1 MAAEDSNPLGW
12 AMSQLGAT
20 RGNGDGTPRSVST
33 AGLEGW
39 RDWKNLDVEDEKDLC
54 EQILE
59 HRRVQNLQVELE
71 VSAGR
76 PVTVQEWAMAAGHPT
91 AHQLFAALQ
100 EGRKAERTLVF
111 CHQGL
116 VRSVA
121 NRYASLSK
129 SLSCEDLVQEGSMG
143 LLQAV
148 SRFDPTKGCRFSSY
162 AVFRIKASILRAIA
176 NKDRLIRV
184 PVHAQD
190 AAMRLLAAEHA
201 LQSDSGLGATTPTD
215 AQLALALTMP
225 EDTVALYRRGL
236 PLQRHVAKLDHPA
249 ISHSAVGTDIRGG
262 GLGSEQW
269 PWTRVGGGE
278 APRLAEMT
286 LVREDMLRVMRECL
300 TPEELQALRLRFGMG
315 EASGGRQAVEAALTF
330 KEIGGMME
338 ISGEGIRRM
347 VHRAM
352 EKLEASDEAN
362 GLMMAMA
369 LAWSVG

>member
-1 MAAEDSNPLGW
+1 
-12 AMSQLGAT
+12 
-20 RGNGDGTPRSVST
+20 
-33 AGLEGW
+33 
-39 RDWKNLDVEDEKDLC
+39 
-54 EQILE
+54 
-59 HRRVQNLQVELE
+59 
-71 VSAGR
+71 
-76 PVTVQEWAMAAGHPT
+76 
-91 AHQLFAALQ
+91 
-100 EGRKAERTLVF
+100 
-111 CHQGL
+111 
-116 VRSVA
+116 
-121 NRYASLSK
+121 
-129 SLSCEDLVQEGSMG
+129 
-143 LLQAV
+143 
-148 SRFDPTKGCRFSSY
+148 
-162 AVFRIKASILRAIA
+162 
-176 NKDRLIRV
+176 
-184 PVHAQD
+184 
-190 AAMRLLAAEHA
+190 MRLLAAEHA